1 MCSILEDETNKNQ
14 FADEFFIS
22 CIEEVRQLK
31 HTRKKKLNTSFC
43 WLQHNPSYVI
53 IITQKIRNENN

>member
-31 HTRKKKLNTSFC
+31 HTRKKNKIQVSVGSN
-43 WLQHNPSYVI
+43 I
-53 IITQKIRNENN
+53 IPAMLLL